1 MLPTE
6 GQSVK
11 SSCGKLPRSCCWPAE
26 ELLIILNAA
35 IFSIIRGS
43 DNRVSVPEHPTQ
55 QGSTVVLCTHVV
67 NRKIRILKIFSSH
80 CTNLQQS
87 AGNSQVNLWA
97 TSSSRR
103 ASKAL
108 EK

>member
-26 ELLIILNAA
+26 ELRITLNAA
-35 IFSIIRGS
+35 IFSIIRTS

-55 QGSTVVLCTHVV
+55 QGSTVVLCIHVV
-67 NRKIRILKIFSSH
+67 NRKIRILKTFFFAPHKSTAIHPQHSGKH
-80 CTNLQQS
+80 L
-87 AGNSQVNLWA
+87 GNIEFTPGV
-97 TSSSRR
+97 
-103 ASKAL
+103 
-108 EK
+108 